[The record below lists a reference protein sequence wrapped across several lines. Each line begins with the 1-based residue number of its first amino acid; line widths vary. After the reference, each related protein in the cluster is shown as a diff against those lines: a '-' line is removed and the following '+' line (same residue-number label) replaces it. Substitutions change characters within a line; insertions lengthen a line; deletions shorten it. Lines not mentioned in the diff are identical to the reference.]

1 MPDNRNI
8 SLELEPE
15 VDARLTTVADTL
27 HRSRAWVVEQAIKEF
42 LDLQSWQ
49 LAAIRQGLD
58 EADAGKLIPHE
69 EVVAWVESWGKED
82 ERPMPTCE

>member
-1 MPDNRNI
+1 MPDSRNI
-8 SLELEPE
+8 SLELEPD
-15 VDARLTTVADTL
+15 VDAQLTTVADTL

-49 LAAIRQGLD
+49 LAAIRQGLE
-58 EADAGKLIPHE
+58 EADAGKLVPHE
-69 EVVAWVESWGKED
+69 DVVAWVESWGNED

>member
-15 VDARLTTVADTL
+15 VDARLTTVADNL

-69 EVVAWVESWGKED
+69 DVVAWVESWGKED
-82 ERPMPTCE
+82 ERPMPKCE